1 GCGLRDRRYLNTVF
15 LTTHHISRRVAAQS
29 DTHTP
34 ESLDREEEAMPR
46 SKGVNEQEVIRWAE
60 EGKTDNWMAEEYE
73 RKYNIQ
79 TTPSMFG
86 NFRLRRG
93 LDRRIGRDD
102 NLIPWEVKKEHRWHY
117 PLAMLRVEARR
128 REGRPLRES
137 DAQRLASW
145 KQMLAEQDLVVH
157 YDP

>member
-1 GCGLRDRRYLNTVF
+1 
-15 LTTHHISRRVAAQS
+15 
-29 DTHTP
+29 
-34 ESLDREEEAMPR
+34 MPR
-46 SKGVNEQEVIRWAE
+46 SKIVNEQEVIRWIE
-60 EGKTDNWMAEEYE
+60 EGKTYNWMVEEYE

-157 YDP
+157 YDPETEEGFFYVPRREGVDTDLIREPDKAKVVVHKRGE